1 MNPIEV
7 LIDHDYEGERV
18 DKYLSVI
25 FPDSSS
31 AALQKSVEA
40 GNALINGKPVA
51 KNNRQGEGAT
61 IYFSHLGFLPVGV
74 TA

>member
-25 FPDSSS
+25 FPDSSR
-31 AALQKSVEA
+31 AALQKAVEA
-40 GNALINGKPVA
+40 GNADAMLNLLK
-51 KNNRQGEGAT
+51 R
-61 IYFSHLGFLPVGV
+61 V
-74 TA
+74 TR

>member
-25 FPDSSS
+25 FPDSSR
-31 AALQKSVEA
+31 AALQKAFGTIDRIMRAAPEELARVEGIGPQLA
-40 GNALINGKPVA
+40 ARIH
-51 KNNRQGEGAT
+51 T
-61 IYFSHLGFLPVGV
+61 YFEDL
-74 TA
+74 